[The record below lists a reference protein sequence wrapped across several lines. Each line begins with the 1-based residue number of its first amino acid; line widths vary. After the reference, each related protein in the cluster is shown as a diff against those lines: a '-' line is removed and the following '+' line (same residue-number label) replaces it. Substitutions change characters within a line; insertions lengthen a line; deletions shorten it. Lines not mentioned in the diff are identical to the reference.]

1 MSVDGPLPEQGEAQ
15 RIGFLAQ
22 KCFTSNIPDEWI
34 PKPLDGGD
42 DFGFDYQIQV
52 MENNRATHIFRAQLK
67 GETDP
72 VLSSKRDFYSIS
84 LKTRTVRYY
93 MNCNEPILLVMAD
106 LSSGKKPKDCPI
118 YYTWIHE
125 ELRRLKA
132 DELADEQQFLNFR
145 IPSANL
151 LTDETNLSD
160 ELERC
165 RRIGKV
171 GDALDVLADRQN
183 PGMTSNARTSLLE
196 SIPSNL
202 ERRSSSLLMA
212 IVEEPS
218 SAWPVAPQG
227 SLPWYLN
234 EAAEQLRQGSAVEA
248 SEHLVAVDTLR
259 KKATQLE
266 QADYMYL
273 MGKLHAFRLEDE
285 LAASAYAEA
294 ANLSGNLSKHLVAW
308 AETQLRIR
316 FDIDTPHDFSDVI
329 AKLSGTDAASVGM
342 RARLLAASGQYENAV
357 ETAKQASGSDGWAA
371 QAIIHT
377 MQSESELALVACAA
391 GLAEPHLSDNS
402 KLLFHI
408 LNARS
413 LFSLAVGK
421 LPSASPE
428 SVMPP
433 TGPAGTDTNKLREA
447 WQEILAAV
455 RLLRSSGWTSNV
467 ELIVDIWVGA
477 ALILGKQRDAL
488 PLLREAADARPT
500 MPSLQVA
507 LETVAFHNSDL
518 ALALVANARRPETNP
533 QIIRRIVLLHTA
545 GKHTECVNLFQ
556 SKGQS
561 LSPSDYMFDVAIT
574 QAILS
579 AERIIRTDLAAEWE
593 SRFKAEPELADA
605 QALFEF
611 WRATQKTPLAHDEAL
626 GKLELAYVTLGK
638 PFSLGMHLFMELD
651 ATNEAQAD
659 KMVVLAKDITKERLL
674 PVEAV
679 LHLSQALA
687 TIADWNGLLQLSRES
702 IARYDDNERFI
713 AVEALALD
721 KLGQSTDALSSLQK
735 LLAEGSTD
743 QFALSIYINIVIR
756 CGLIE
761 DAIRTVES
769 IVASES
775 KPPKRIEAL
784 RLLFQLIQQSDPQNS
799 RAVDVAWQIG
809 QLVKQDDEAQEGLY
823 LTLMTVATLHITLDG
838 ADSRVTDF
846 LNRRQAFIGRFPSS
860 KIMRSVQFPENASA
874 DELIQ
879 IIRDVTGADDE
890 HVKWLEKMERQL
902 QRGELPVPYAWR
914 PRRILGS
921 VSDLPMLWAI
931 GKHSKPHE
939 RQFHL
944 TMAFNE
950 WKPVPTAQLIEAIPI
965 IDLTTLL
972 VIRDLGILDLIFRL
986 FPSVAIGQATL
997 NQLSRFIAPMAGS
1010 FLREDCLAIQ
1020 NILKANLNQIIQ
1032 PWAEVPDERINRI
1045 HDLPTEELKA
1055 LVAQGK
1061 LALYSDD
1068 AIFHV
1073 YCEIPETAPPGFCTL
1088 DVLKAL
1094 EEKGLLSVR
1103 DVAEKISK
1111 LCTWNVGLTIELKY
1125 QVAILPSELGRVR
1138 SVSSGIDVMRASAPC
1153 MAIYDSIWDP
1163 HKSFESLMGHAI
1175 SILREFTSTNASR
1188 VESVAALMGLWFGKA
1203 KLHKDSPYPPERLL
1217 VLLLLSTVGN
1227 EPPISAETSR
1237 MLWNVYRHLIEF
1249 HHGDRMDE
1257 NKEREAIVLVGEIA
1271 AEIDHN
1277 HNFTGDQS
1285 LRSRLALGL
1294 TPNTSDADAFNTGY
1308 NKYTSV
1314 LAAGLKSKLHGFAS

>member
-1 MSVDGPLPEQGEAQ
+1 MDGLLPEQSEAQ

-72 VLSSKRDFYSIS
+72 VLSAERDFYSIT

-93 MNCNEPILLVMAD
+93 MKCNEPILLVMAD
-106 LSSGKKPKDCPI
+106 LSSGEKPKNCPL

-132 DELADEQQFLNFR
+132 DELADDKKYLNFR

-151 LTDETNLSD
+151 LSDETNLSE

-171 GDALDVLADRQN
+171 GDALDILADRQN
-183 PGMTSNARTSLLE
+183 PGMTSSARTNLLE
-196 SIPSNL
+196 RIPVNM
-202 ERRSSSLLMA
+202 ERRSPSLLMA
-212 IVEEPS
+212 IAEEPS

-227 SLPWYLN
+227 SMPWFLN
-234 EAAEQLRQGSAVEA
+234 EAAEQLRQGNAFEA
-248 SEHLVAVDTLR
+248 SEHLVAAETLR
-259 KKATQLE
+259 EEATQLE

-273 MGKLHAFRLEDE
+273 MGKLHAFHLEDE
-285 LAASAYAEA
+285 LASSAYAEA
-294 ANLSGNLSKHLVAW
+294 ANHSGNLSKHLVAW
-308 AETQLRIR
+308 AEAQLRIR
-316 FDIDTPHDFSDVI
+316 FDIDAPHDFSDVI

-342 RARLLAASGQYENAV
+342 RARLLAASGQYEDAV

-371 QAIIHT
+371 QAIIYT
-377 MQSESELALVACAA
+377 MQSESELALEACTA
-391 GLAEPHLSDNS
+391 GLDEPHLRDNS

-408 LNARS
+408 LRARA
-413 LFSLAVGK
+413 LFSLAIGK
-421 LPSASPE
+421 LPSVGSE
-428 SVMPP
+428 SIMPP
-433 TGPAGTDTNKLREA
+433 TGPAGTDANKLREA

-477 ALILGKQRDAL
+477 ALILGKQRDAF
-488 PLLREAADARPT
+488 PLLREAADARPS
-500 MPSLQVA
+500 MPFLQVG
-507 LETVAFHNSDL
+507 LETVAFHNSDFAL
-518 ALALVANARRPETNP
+518 ALAANARQPETNS
-533 QIIRRIVLLHTA
+533 QIIRRIVLLHAA

-561 LSPSDYMFDVAIT
+561 LSPSDYMFDIAIT

-579 AERIIRTDLAAEWE
+579 AERIVRTDLATEWE

-611 WRATQKTPLAHDEAL
+611 WRTTQNTPLAHAEAIE
-626 GKLELAYVTLGK
+626 KLELAYETLGK

-651 ATNEAQAD
+651 ATNEAQAG
-659 KMVVLAKDITKERLL
+659 KMVVLAKVITKERLL
-674 PVEAV
+674 PVDAV

-702 IARYDDNERFI
+702 IARYEDYERFI

-756 CGLIE
+756 CGLIG

-769 IVASES
+769 IVASE
-775 KPPKRIEAL
+775 KKTTKRIEAL

-799 RAVDVAWQIG
+799 RAVDVAWQVG

-823 LTLMTVATLHITLDG
+823 LILMTAATLHTTLDG

-846 LNRRQAFIGRFPSS
+846 FNRQQAFIGSFPNSN
-860 KIMRSVQFPENASA
+860 IMRSVQFPENAGA

-879 IIRDVTGADDE
+879 VIRDITGTDDE

-931 GKHSKPHE
+931 GKNSKPHE

-950 WKPVPTAQLIEAIPI
+950 WKPVPAAQLIETIPI

-972 VIRDLGILDLIFRL
+972 VIRDLGILDLIFSL
-986 FPSVAIGQATL
+986 FPSIAIGQATL
-997 NQLSRFIAPMAGS
+997 NQLSQFIAPMTGS
-1010 FLREDCLAIQ
+1010 LVRQDCLALQ
-1020 NILKANLNQIIQ
+1020 NALKAKLNQIIQ
-1032 PWAEVPDERINRI
+1032 PWLEVPDEHSNRI

-1061 LALYSDD
+1061 FSLYSDD
-1068 AIFHV
+1068 AIFRI
-1073 YCEIPETAPPGFCTL
+1073 YCEIPETAPPSFCTL

-1094 EEKGLLSVR
+1094 EKKGMLSTR
-1103 DVAEKISK
+1103 KVAEKISN
-1111 LCTWNVGLTIELKY
+1111 LCAWNVGLSIELKY
-1125 QVAILPSELGRVR
+1125 QVAILPSELGQAR
-1138 SVSSGIDVMRASAPC
+1138 SVSTGIDALRASPPC
-1153 MAIYDSIWDP
+1153 MAIFDAIWDP
-1163 HKSFESLMGHAI
+1163 HKSFESLMDHAI
-1175 SILREFTSTNASR
+1175 SILREFTSTNTSR
-1188 VESVAALMGLWFGKA
+1188 VESIAALMGLWFGKA
-1203 KLHKDSPYPPERLL
+1203 RLHKDSPYPPERLL
-1217 VLLLLSTVGN
+1217 ALLLLSTVGN
-1227 EPPISAETSR
+1227 EPPITSEASR
-1237 MLWNVYRHLIEF
+1237 MLWNVYLRLIEF
-1249 HHGDRMDE
+1249 QHDDRMDE
-1257 NKEREAIVLVGEIA
+1257 SKERDAIALVGEIA
-1271 AEIDHN
+1271 AELDHN
-1277 HNFTGDQS
+1277 RNFTGEQS
-1285 LRSRLALGL
+1285 LRSRLARGL
-1294 TPNTSDADAFNTGY
+1294 TSGTLEADSFNSGY

-1314 LAAGLKSKLHGFAS
+1314 LAAGVKPR